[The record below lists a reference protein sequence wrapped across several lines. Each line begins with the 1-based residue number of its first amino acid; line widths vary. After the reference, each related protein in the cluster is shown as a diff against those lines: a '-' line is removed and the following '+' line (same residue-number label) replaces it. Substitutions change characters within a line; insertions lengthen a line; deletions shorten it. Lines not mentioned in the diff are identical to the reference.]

1 MKTPRKVLGALCA
14 RSDSQYTCV
23 SRVAFILACEFSL
36 TSTHFFNICCSGDH
50 SPIIFSLHNRLGLE
64 EETMLGFDEEKG
76 DAGGN
81 ITPFIDYKK
90 Y

>member
-1 MKTPRKVLGALCA
+1 M
-14 RSDSQYTCV
+14 
-23 SRVAFILACEFSL
+23 
-36 TSTHFFNICCSGDH
+36 
-50 SPIIFSLHNRLGLE
+50 FSLHNRLGLE